1 VIEPSLSFYGNCRV
15 KFGRKLK
22 NFSETTRMMR
32 VTQIK
37 KLRGEPSAFRKHSL
51 GENRKDIDVDV
62 RRRRDFANQVT
73 LLIQRV
79 IFT

>member
-1 VIEPSLSFYGNCRV
+1 V

-22 NFSETTRMMR
+22 SFSETT
-32 VTQIK
+32 TDDAGNAGK

-62 RRRRDFANQVT
+62 RRRRDFWQSGWYADSVPDFH
-73 LLIQRV
+73 LGQR
-79 IFT
+79 FETP